1 MYAMR
6 DLDALR
12 RKASAHSPHVGA
24 YAAAVLEHPLPCTKI
39 RQVYRLLGLVRRH
52 GAERVD
58 DACQRAV
65 DAEAVSV
72 GLIDPMLTRDNQPEA
87 SVRPPGAASRFV
99 RDIADFA
106 VGRLPS

>member
-39 RQVYRLLGLVRRH
+39 RQVYPLLGMVRRH
-52 GAERVD
+52 GAERVMT
-58 DACQRAV
+58 
-65 DAEAVSV
+65 
-72 GLIDPMLTRDNQPEA
+72 PA
-87 SVRPPGAASRFV
+87 SAPWTPKRSAS
-99 RDIADFA
+99 
-106 VGRLPS
+106 G

>member
-39 RQVYRLLGLVRRH
+39 RQVYRLLGRH

>member
-1 MYAMR
+1 M
-6 DLDALR
+6 
-12 RKASAHSPHVGA
+12 
-24 YAAAVLEHPLPCTKI
+24 

-87 SVRPPGAASRFV
+87 SVRPWGGRCRGSCATSPAAV
-99 RDIADFA
+99 IA
-106 VGRLPS
+106 R